1 PIPEFGAPEV
11 DHVSV
16 PYPSDVNWNYPVDQ
30 HGTYYDRRTEGFAN
44 LTNIAAGNPG
54 AVTRA
59 P

>member
-1 PIPEFGAPEV
+1 V